1 MKIRFKIACTV
12 LLLLCLTRNS
22 SAQNP
27 NQLIQSIYQ
36 KLMQA
41 KDYSVN
47 ANIKVD
53 LPFIRMMPIDAK
65 IFFKQNNKF
74 KVESKSIAIIPRQ
87 GFDQLPKMLGDTTSY
102 TAVMTGKEL
111 IGHTE
116 TSIVNIITLSDT
128 SDLILGKLWI
138 DKQKLLVIKSQLT
151 TKKNGTI
158 LTEYTYGKQVMYGLP
173 DFMTFT
179 VDIKKFSI
187 PKSIAA
193 DINNAK
199 VKDKDQDKKDKKG
212 RIFITLNNYQINRG
226 LNDNIFDKT
235 K

>member
-1 MKIRFKIACTV
+1 MKFRIKIFFTV
-12 LLLLCLTRNS
+12 FYTLLLSLIG

-27 NQLIQSIYQ
+27 NQLVQGVYQ

-41 KDYSVN
+41 KDYTVN

-53 LPFIRMMPIDAK
+53 LPFIRMLPIDAK

-87 GFDQLPKMLGDTTSY
+87 GFDQLPKMLSDTNSY
-102 TAVMTGKEL
+102 TAVITGKEL
-111 IGHTE
+111 IDNTE

-138 DKQKLLVIKSQLT
+138 DKQKLLVLKSQLT

-158 LTEYTYGKQVMYGLP
+158 LTEYSYGKQIIYGLP

-199 VKDKDQDKKDKKG
+199 VKDKDKDKKDKKG
-212 RIFITLNNYQINRG
+212 RIFITLNNYQINKG
-226 LNDNIFDKT
+226 INDKVFDKT